1 MCCLIKLIYMT
12 KISVITVCRN
22 CVGEIEKT
30 LKSVLAQTYSN
41 IEYIVV
47 DGASSDGT
55 LDIINRYKSKI
66 SMLVSEPD
74 KGIYN
79 AMNKGVR
86 LATGR
91 WCIFMNAG
99 DKFASDNVVSEM
111 FASNSPKDSTK
122 VYYGNTTYA
131 YEDGTMKSFKAT
143 LVYPIILRCQP
154 YCHQSAF
161 FNIEDK
167 RSPFFDE
174 QYKIVSDYNTSLWY
188 FTKYGE
194 DAFEYRNML
203 ISEFAAFG
211 GASTSEK
218 NSQRKNLEFLNVW
231 KHYSVCRKR
240 YLIERFKY
248 FIIYQQPFSIFKSLL
263 KRYVKNRTIKDAN
276 ARRVN

>member
-1 MCCLIKLIYMT
+1 MC
-12 KISVITVCRN
+12 KISVITVCWN

-41 IEYIVV
+41 IEYIVI
-47 DGASSDGT
+47 DGASTDGT

-66 SMLVSEPD
+66 SILVSEPD

-79 AMNKGVR
+79 AMNKGVK
-86 LATGR
+86 LATGK

-99 DKFASDNVVSEM
+99 DKFVSDNVVSEM
-111 FASNSPKDSTK
+111 FAPNSPKDSTK
-122 VYYGNTTYA
+122 VYYGNTTYV
-131 YEDGTMKSFKAT
+131 YEDGTKQSLKAAP
-143 LVYPIILRCQP
+143 VYPIIQRCQP

-188 FTKYGE
+188 FAKYGE
-194 DAFEYRNML
+194 DAFEYRNIL
-203 ISEFAAFG
+203 ISDFAAFG
-211 GASTSEK
+211 GASTSE
-218 NSQRKNLEFLNVW
+218 NNNQRKSLEFLNVW

-240 YLIERFKY
+240 YLIERVKY
-248 FIIYQQPFSIFKSLL
+248 FIIYQQPISILKCLL
-263 KRYVKNRTIKDAN
+263 KNYIDGKTKQAAISREI
-276 ARRVN
+276 